1 VGEEGFWICS
11 SSVDRV
17 VEETDLMDPPT
28 HTDPNTDIHVDMGSS
43 SCPYN
48 RGHMSM
54 EGFIG
59 TGDGSGGTTLI
70 LFLETGGGS
79 YEGQGMPDWLVRHAL
94 ERDLLDTMRGIK
106 AVCTCISRDSY
117 TRSMDSSYQAAFSS
131 TLSPLKNPDSCYRT
145 ENARESESESGSG
158 HRGRTLMPPHTP
170 SMHSRPVS
178 VPISVPVSLPV
189 TLPGSGSASRPLSVP
204 VSVSGPMSG
213 WRKGIKL
220 SPVRDGPICGDYLEL
235 EDNPSN
241 SFTPYSPTSV
251 RSIMSVLSEDNTFTE
266 KSSDRRHAT
275 SFGPTGSYHTQT
287 RPTSTSTITGV
298 RSGGSRSAKE
308 GESVHDLQALSP
320 LSTGD
325 SAMRVDTRRQG
336 ISTGREGSAQS
347 VKNARSQSDRQSERS
362 AGGVESLRA
371 KVTNASCSPP
381 FTLTPTPE
389 GCSALTSE
397 DTGSSPWRRREERSI
412 ERESSEVYV
421 PAPRDGDG
429 PITPLFLDEGVRLIQ
444 RYFGVREEGT
454 GVKCTAPHT
463 EPLTQPRPKSMS
475 RSRPEDSSDLG
486 LEWQCKGERRGV
498 SVSSSMVRGSTWQ
511 VGSIPFHS
519 IPFHSIP

>member
-17 VEETDLMDPPT
+17 VEERDLMDTHT
-28 HTDPNTDIHVDMGSS
+28 HTDPDTDFHVDMGSS

-54 EGFIG
+54 EGFMG

-106 AVCTCISRDSY
+106 AACTCISRDSY

-131 TLSPLKNPDSCYRT
+131 TPSPLKNPDSCYLT
-145 ENARESESESGSG
+145 EDTRERERERESGSG
-158 HRGRTLMPPHTP
+158 HRGSTHMPPHTP
-170 SMHSRPVS
+170 SMRSRTVS

-189 TLPGSGSASRPLSVP
+189 SLRGSGSASRPLSVP
-204 VSVSGPMSG
+204 VSVSRPVSG

-220 SPVRDGPICGDYLEL
+220 SPVRDGPMCGDNLER
-235 EDNPSN
+235 EDDQSN
-241 SFTPYSPTSV
+241 SFTPCSPTSV
-251 RSIMSVLSEDNTFTE
+251 RSIMSVLSEDNTFSE

-275 SFGPTGSYHTQT
+275 SFDPTGSCHTQT

-298 RSGGSRSAKE
+298 CAGSSRSKKE
-308 GESVHDLQALSP
+308 GESVHDLQAPCP

-325 SAMRVDTRRQG
+325 SDMRVDTRRQG
-336 ISTGREGSAQS
+336 NSKGREGSAQP
-347 VKNARSQSDRQSERS
+347 VKNARSQSDRHTERS
-362 AGGVESLRA
+362 AGGVESLGA
-371 KVTNASCSPP
+371 KATNASCSPP
-381 FTLTPTPE
+381 FTLAPTPE

-421 PAPRDGDG
+421 PTPRDRDG
-429 PITPLFLDEGVRLIQ
+429 PITPLFLDEGVLLIQ
-444 RYFGVREEGT
+444 RYFGVREEGM
-454 GVKCTAPHT
+454 GVRCTAPHT

-511 VGSIPFHS
+511 VGSIP
-519 IPFHSIP
+519 